1 MLYAASSR
9 SAVQVATDEAG
20 LTVEKRVE
28 AGSPDEISEQSIL
41 DDLHPKVEV
50 KTAFARPKRPGR
62 K

>member
-9 SAVQVATDEAG
+9 SAVAVAESQAG
-20 LTVEKRVE
+20 LKIDKKIE
-28 AGSPDEISEQSIL
+28 AGSPDEVSAESID

-50 KTAFARPKRPGR
+50 KKAFDRPKRPGR

>member
-9 SAVQVATDEAG
+9 SAVQVATEEAG
-20 LTVEKRVE
+20 LAIEKRVE

-41 DDLHPKVEV
+41 DDLHPKAEV
-50 KTAFARPKRPGR
+50 KTGFARPKRPGR